1 VRIEIVEEAQAQFAY
16 RDAWWRANR
25 DARELFEEEYEKALE
40 HLTTSPKSG
49 DQYRVVRG
57 KLIRRWLMKKTEC
70 HIYYWY
76 SEELDLIEIRAFWGA
91 KRERSPEL

>member
-1 VRIEIVEEAQAQFAY
+1 MRIEIVEEAQEQFAY
-16 RDAWWRANR
+16 RAAWWRANR
-25 DARELFEEEYEKALE
+25 DAQELFEEEYERALA

-49 DQYRVVRG
+49 DHYRIVRG

-76 SEELDLIEIRAFWGA
+76 SEELDVMEIRAFWGA
-91 KRERSPEL
+91 KREQGPSL

>member
-1 VRIEIVEEAQAQFAY
+1 VRIEVVDEAQSQFAY
-16 RDAWWRANR
+16 RESWWRANR
-25 DARELFEEEYEKALE
+25 DAGELFEEEYARALG
-40 HLTTSPKSG
+40 HLNTSPKSG

-76 SEELDLIEIRAFWGA
+76 SDALDLIEIRAFWGA
-91 KRERSPEL
+91 TREHGPDL

>member
-1 VRIEIVEEAQAQFAY
+1 MRIEIVEEAQAQFAY
-16 RDAWWRANR
+16 RDVWWRANR
-25 DARELFEEEYEKALE
+25 DARELFKQEYERALA

-49 DQYRVVRG
+49 DKYRIVRG

-91 KRERSPEL
+91 KRERGPEL